1 MKQTRLEALKLA
13 ITHGL
18 GPADTLQVSDQ
29 YFNYISTGP
38 KIVQLA
44 SPKRKRYQDSK
55 NQDNLIG

>member
-1 MKQTRLEALKLA
+1 MKQIRLEALKLA
-13 ITHGL
+13 VTHGL

-38 KIVQLA
+38 KIAQL
-44 SPKRKRYQDSK
+44 PPQRRKRHQDSK